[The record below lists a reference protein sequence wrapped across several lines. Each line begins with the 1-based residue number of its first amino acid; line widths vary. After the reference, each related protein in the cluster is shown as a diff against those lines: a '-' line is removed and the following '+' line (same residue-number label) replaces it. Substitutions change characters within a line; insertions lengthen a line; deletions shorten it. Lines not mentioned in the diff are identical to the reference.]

1 MEIIL
6 FLFFCHFLF
15 ISALGGDQFPFSKCS
30 SKRFWCPIS
39 LSHHLCVTMQ
49 TMGSQTRAQKANA
62 KQLVEARQAEA
73 IIRTRRG
80 HETRQIAPRIESVE
94 KAAPLRLTSAPPPN
108 NRATS
113 GSPLSQLRSM
123 SGRGKRARE
132 VSRNLKPLNPYQ

>member
-94 KAAPLRLTSAPPPN
+94 KAAPLRLTSAPPPTIG
-108 NRATS
+108 RPPVAPSRSS
-113 GSPLSQLRSM
+113 GACRGAE
-123 SGRGKRARE
+123 SGQERYL
-132 VSRNLKPLNPYQ
+132 VTLNP